1 MANKLKGVLFYAK
14 SFKDIRKNRLV
25 VEEMEFKSK
34 LGIFCYLKT
43 KKVIGEGSKPIM
55 HPLEVDLFDLEI
67 GEKGN

>member
-1 MANKLKGVLFYAK
+1 MQNHSRKLEKIDWWLKRWNLNQNEVF
-14 SFKDIRKNRLV
+14 
-25 VEEMEFKSK
+25 
-34 LGIFCYLKT
+34 FCYLKT